1 MSVSDLAPGLT
12 EYTAT
17 CSICGGMQTI
27 MSQNKRTAPK
37 EFRALGWVIPESNPN
52 RCPGCANEANVTL
65 PIASFEP
72 VVHHM
77 TPEESGQLREAMKAR
92 HDEMFGLTGE
102 WER

>member
-1 MSVSDLAPGLT
+1 MSVSDIAPGLT

-17 CSICGGMQTI
+17 CSICGAKQTI

-37 EFRALGWVIPESNPN
+37 EFRALGWVIPEHNPN
-52 RCPGCANEANVTL
+52 RCPKCSHEANVTL
-65 PIASFEP
+65 PIASCDP
-72 VVHHM
+72 VVHRM
-77 TPEESGQLREAMKAR
+77 TPAESDQMKQAMRAR